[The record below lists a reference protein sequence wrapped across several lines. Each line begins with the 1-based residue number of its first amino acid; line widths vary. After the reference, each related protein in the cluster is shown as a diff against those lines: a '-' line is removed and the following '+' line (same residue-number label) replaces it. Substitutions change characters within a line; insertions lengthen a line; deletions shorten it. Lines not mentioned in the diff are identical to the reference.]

1 MASLPRYPLFLRGER
16 FPVHVDTDVLTLDEA
31 AAYLRV
37 HPRTLRTKAS
47 QGKIPGAKIGR
58 VWRFHRRQ
66 LEEWLLRGGAR
77 GAQVQ

>member
-1 MASLPRYPLFLRGER
+1 VR
-16 FPVHVDTDVLTLDEA
+16 VDTDVLTLDEA

-37 HPRTLRTKAS
+37 HPRTLRMKA
-47 QGKIPGAKIGR
+47 GKGQIPGAKIGK

-77 GAQVQ
+77 AAEVE

>member
-1 MASLPRYPLFLRGER
+1 MAS
-16 FPVHVDTDVLTLDEA
+16 DTDVLTLDEA

-47 QGKIPGAKIGR
+47 EGEVPGAKVGR

-66 LEEWLLRGGAR
+66 LERWLLDGGAR
-77 GAQVQ
+77 STQHSGS